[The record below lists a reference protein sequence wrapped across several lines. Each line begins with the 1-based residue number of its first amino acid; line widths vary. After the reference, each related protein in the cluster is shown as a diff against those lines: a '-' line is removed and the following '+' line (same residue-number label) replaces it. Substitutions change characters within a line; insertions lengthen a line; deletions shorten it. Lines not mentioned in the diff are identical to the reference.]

1 MQNSIRTGYLA
12 LVFALGL
19 IFSGCGSNEDRSI
32 TEARKKAAEI
42 SRIEAIQAAIS
53 GGYINDLYF
62 PLDITYVRD
71 DRAKPAL
78 CYAYIWGGSSHGGPG
93 LAEVSCENVRHLLA
107 PSQQRKMEQE
117 QAAR

>member
-1 MQNSIRTGYLA
+1 MQTGIRTGYLA

-19 IFSGCGSNEDRSI
+19 IFSGCGSNEDPFI
-32 TEARKKAAEI
+32 IEARKKARETQN
-42 SRIEAIQAAIS
+42 REVIQAAMSGSHIS
-53 GGYINDLYF
+53 GSYS
-62 PLDITYVRD
+62 PSDIFYVRD
-71 DRAKPAL
+71 NRAKPAL
-78 CYAYIWGGSSHGGPG
+78 CYAYMWGGSYHGGPG